1 VSAEPPSESQ
11 LPRRGDVAR
20 PGQLA
25 SRRVYT
31 GRVVSL
37 DVDTVRFPDG
47 STGEMEMIHH
57 PGAAAVLPVLSMPAD
72 GDPQVLL
79 IHQYRYAADGPVW
92 EVPAGRLDPGE
103 DPADCARREL
113 LEEAGVTAGRVER
126 LTTIYTTP
134 GFTDETIHLFA
145 AFDLEAGA
153 HQREP
158 DEFIDVVALPLSR
171 VLGMIRDGEIVD
183 GKTLATVLFFAG
195 FRLGM

>member
-1 VSAEPPSESQ
+1 MTAEGTG
-11 LPRRGDVAR
+11 RVD
-20 PGQLA
+20 

-31 GRVVSL
+31 GRIISL

-47 STGEMEMIHH
+47 STGEIEMIRH
-57 PGAAAVLPVLSMPAD
+57 PGAAAVLPVLSAPAD

-79 IHQYRYAADGPVW
+79 IHQYRYAADGLVW

-103 DPADCARREL
+103 DPAGCAGREL
-113 LEEAGVTAGRVER
+113 LEETGVTAGRFER

-145 AFDLEAGA
+145 AFDLEPGA
-153 HQREP
+153 HQREQ
-158 DEFIDVVALPLSR
+158 DEFLEVVPLPLSR
-171 VLGMIRDGEIVD
+171 VLGMIRDGEIKD
-183 GKTLATVLFFAG
+183 GKTIATVLFFAG